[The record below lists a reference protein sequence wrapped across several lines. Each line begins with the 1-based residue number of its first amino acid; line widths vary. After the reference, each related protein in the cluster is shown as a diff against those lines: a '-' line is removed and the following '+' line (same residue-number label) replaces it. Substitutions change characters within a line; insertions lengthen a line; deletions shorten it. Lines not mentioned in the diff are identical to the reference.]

1 MLLVVLVH
9 YITNYL
15 MYIYVNVL
23 NIIDIPLIYL
33 YIYIHIS
40 LLINLITCKPF
51 RRVRLIWSELFA

>member
-33 YIYIHIS
+33 YIYIHTS
-40 LLINLITCKPF
+40 LLINLIMCKPF
-51 RRVRLIWSELFA
+51 GRVRLIWSELFA

>member
-15 MYIYVNVL
+15 KYIHVNVL

-33 YIYIHIS
+33 YIYIHTS
-40 LLINLITCKPF
+40 LLINLIMCKPF
-51 RRVRLIWSELFA
+51 GRVRLM